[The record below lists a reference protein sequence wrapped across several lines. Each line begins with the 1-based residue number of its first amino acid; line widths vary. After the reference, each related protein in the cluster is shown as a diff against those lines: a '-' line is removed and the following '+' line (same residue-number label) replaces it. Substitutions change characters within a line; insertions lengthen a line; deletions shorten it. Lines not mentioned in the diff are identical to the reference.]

1 MTQVCKI
8 EACAKINI
16 GLRIGRP
23 RSDGYHPLVSLFHA
37 VGLCDSLV
45 FERQGRGK
53 EILVQGDFD
62 CPGEKTTVF
71 KAIELFRNA
80 TGNLEEVKARVDK
93 GIPAMAGL
101 GGGSADA
108 AAALVAMDR
117 LFGTGLGLDE
127 LASLGA
133 GIGSDVPFFLY
144 GGAAI
149 VSGRGDIIN
158 PIAPRT
164 DLGILLLYPGF
175 GVSTKW
181 AYSKLDEWRDRND
194 ASPLEE
200 LPPALSGRER
210 EEMVTAFGKP
220 PQTWDFR
227 NSFEEPLASAFP
239 LYREIRACF
248 ADCGASFVSVTGS
261 GSCMYGVYA
270 SFEEAL
276 SAKESLRL
284 ALSAAHAEKTLSGMA
299 LHAIKPLETS
309 LLLG

>member
-1 MTQVCKI
+1 MTQVCTI

-16 GLRIGRP
+16 GLRIGNP
-23 RSDGYHPLVSLFHA
+23 GGDGYHHLISLFHA

-45 FERQGRGK
+45 FERRGAGK

-62 CPGEKTTVF
+62 CPGEKTTVY
-71 KAIELFRNA
+71 KAIEIFRKA
-80 TGNLEEVKARVDK
+80 TGIVEGMKARVGK

-108 AAALVAMDR
+108 AAALVALDR
-117 LFGTGLGLDE
+117 IFETGLGRE
-127 LASLGA
+127 GLASLGA
-133 GIGSDVPFFLY
+133 AIGSDVPFFLY

-149 VSGRGDIIN
+149 VAGKGDIID

-181 AYSKLDEWRDRND
+181 AYSKLDEWRDRGD
-194 ASPLEE
+194 APPPEEVSPRVS
-200 LPPALSGRER
+200 AQER
-210 EEMVTAFGKP
+210 AEMVEAFGKP
-220 PQTWDFR
+220 PQAWNFR

-239 LYREIRACF
+239 VYKKIRSCF
-248 ADCGASFVSVTGS
+248 ADSGASFISMTGS
-261 GSCMYGVYA
+261 GSCMYGIYA
-270 SFEEAL
+270 SFEEACT
-276 SAKESLRL
+276 AKESLRL
-284 ALSAAHAEKTLSGMA
+284 ALSAAHTENTLSSMA